1 MIRDAYFVEW
11 IDSGISLLGN
21 VWQTFDE
28 VNSIAEN
35 AELTETVGFLIYE
48 SQDWIILAQ
57 TINDNQVRGG
67 YCIYKKNIKTMRRLT
82 GVYDEGVYNK
92 KGIKDEK
99 EKDND

>member
-35 AELTETVGFLIYE
+35 A
-48 SQDWIILAQ
+48 
-57 TINDNQVRGG
+57 
-67 YCIYKKNIKTMRRLT
+67 
-82 GVYDEGVYNK
+82 
-92 KGIKDEK
+92 GIPP
-99 EKDND
+99 